1 MIVIDIGNTNTV
13 IGIFHKKTLKK
24 SYRLETKSITIFKY
38 LKKNFSKN
46 KIKKIKLDD
55 NICIISSVVPR
66 INKKIF
72 TFFKSISIKTIIVSY
87 SNTKKIFNCNIKNH
101 NQLGSDRIA
110 NSLAAINKYGK
121 NCLVLD
127 FGTATTF
134 DVIKNEIYEGGI
146 IAPGINVSLES
157 LINKTSKL
165 RKIKI
170 SKINKV
176 VGKNTFEAMQS
187 GFYWGYESLING
199 IIKKILKEKN
209 YKPILIMTGGLSYLF
224 KNKVK
229 IKTVYDPHLTLYGLY
244 IIGLNNNA

>member
-1 MIVIDIGNTNTV
+1 MIVVDIGNTNTV
-13 IGIFHKKTLKK
+13 IGIFHKRTLKN
-24 SYRLETKSITIFKY
+24 SYRLETKSLTILKY

-46 KIKKIKLDD
+46 KIKNIKLDY
-55 NICIISSVVPR
+55 NICIISSVVPK
-66 INKKIF
+66 IDNKIF
-72 TFFKSISIKTIIVSY
+72 NFFKSINIKTTFVSY

-187 GFYWGYESLING
+187 GFYWGYESLISG
-199 IIKKILKEKN
+199 IIRKILKDKK

-229 IKTVYDPHLTLYGLY
+229 IKTVYEPYLTLYGLY

>member
-1 MIVIDIGNTNTV
+1 MIVVDIGNTNTV
-13 IGIFHKKTLKK
+13 IGIFHKKSLKN

-38 LKKNFSKN
+38 LQKNFSKN
-46 KIKKIKLDD
+46 KIKKIKLDY

-66 INKKIF
+66 INKKIL
-72 TFFKSISIKTIIVSY
+72 TFFKSINIKTIIVSY

-134 DVIKNEIYEGGI
+134 DVIKNKIYEGGI
-146 IAPGINVSLES
+146 IAPGVNVSLES

-170 SKINKV
+170 SKTNKV

-209 YKPILIMTGGLSYLF
+209 YKPTLIMTGGLSYLF

-229 IKTVYDPHLTLYGLY
+229 IKTVYEPYLTLYGLY